1 APCLP
6 HVRGLSG
13 FCLRTLVA
21 SLMSVG
27 GAWLLWQKFLR
38 YLPLPRL
45 ATLGAVLLAAVLY
58 LGLMIL
64 LGAIRLR
71 KSPSARY
78 GMSASV
84 ALGDLSLGQDR
95 EKVVECYEKK

>member
-1 APCLP
+1 MA
-6 HVRGLSG
+6 
-13 FCLRTLVA
+13 
-21 SLMSVG
+21 
-27 GAWLLWQKFLR
+27 
-38 YLPLPRL
+38 LPRL
-45 ATLGAVLLAAVLY
+45 ATSGAVLLAAVLY

-71 KSPSARY
+71 KSPSARH

-84 ALGDLSLGQDR
+84 VLGDLSLGQGK